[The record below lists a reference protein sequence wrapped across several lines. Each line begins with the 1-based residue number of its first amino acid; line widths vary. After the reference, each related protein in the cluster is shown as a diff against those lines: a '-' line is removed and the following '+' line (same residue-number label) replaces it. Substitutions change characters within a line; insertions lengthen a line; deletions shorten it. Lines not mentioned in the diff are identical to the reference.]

1 MPGPIITASNAKK
14 AYKNK
19 GVKPEGSNVSL
30 KNSSGKRVKV
40 AGNAKV
46 YHRGKGNFGLYTETA
61 DKKRISSGS
70 TPKDKVGSGRYRQA
84 NDRRRR

>member
-1 MPGPIITASNAKK
+1 MPWPIMTASNAKK
-14 AYKNK
+14 AYKGK
-19 GVKPEGSNVSL
+19 GVKSEGGQVSL

-46 YHRGKGNFGLYTETA
+46 YHRGNGNFGLYTETA